1 MVIHSVPQPDQP
13 VERSAREWVKVLA
26 QYREPNEARSVLE
39 LLVTVVPFVALWA
52 LAWWSM
58 SVSLWLT
65 LGISVLNALFLVRLF
80 TIQHDCGHGAFF
92 KSREVSDW
100 LGRVLGVVTLT
111 PYDVWRRTHSIHHSS
126 AGHLGRRGIGDVH
139 TLTLAEYRAMGWL
152 GRLHYRLY
160 RHPTGPLGL
169 GPANP
174 FLPPVS

>member
-1 MVIHSVPQPDQP
+1 MVIHSVPQSDQP

-58 SVSLWLT
+58 SISLWLT
-65 LGISVLNALFLVRLF
+65 LGLSVLNALFLVRLF

-100 LGRVLGVVTLT
+100 LGRVLGVITLT
-111 PYDVWRRTHSIHHSS
+111 PYDV
-126 AGHLGRRGIGDVH
+126 
-139 TLTLAEYRAMGWL
+139 
-152 GRLHYRLY
+152 
-160 RHPTGPLGL
+160 
-169 GPANP
+169 
-174 FLPPVS
+174 